1 MTGPQ
6 VRLDPEPVIGKLTI
20 PSRLHTGNALAL
32 VQERAGTWSQDY
44 ALLPCEEH
52 GDCYDRTRWD
62 YAYPGVWDGF
72 AWGCSWK
79 VQECIAPSEGNDC
92 L

>member
-1 MTGPQ
+1 MTTWDIT
-6 VRLDPEPVIGKLTI
+6 VF
-20 PSRLHTGNALAL
+20 PSNSTNDWETGNALAL

-44 ALLPCEEH
+44 ALLPCEKH
-52 GDCYDRTRWD
+52 GDCYDRSRWD
-62 YAYPGVWDGF
+62 YAYPGVWDGY